1 MRVLHISQPVSAGVA
16 GVVLSLVRGQVAG
29 GHDVEVACPVP
40 SPLADAA
47 SSAGARVLPWAATRE
62 PGPRLAAE
70 WWSLRRIVASSA
82 PDVLVLH
89 SAKAGLVGRLTH
101 LAPPVLHV
109 PHAWSFEAVTG
120 LAEVAARSWEVVAGA
135 RTDRVVCV
143 SRDERARG
151 IAAGVGTRTAVIGNG
166 VDTRHFRPGDASRA
180 RDELGLAP
188 DAPTVVC
195 VGRLTR
201 QKGQDLLID
210 AWSQVL
216 ASVPAA
222 RLVVV
227 GDGPARD
234 SLHAR
239 AEALATDSI
248 TFVGARQDTVA
259 IYAAADVVALPSR
272 WEGMSLVAAE
282 AMACARPVVAFDV
295 DGCTEL
301 LGEAGRTVP
310 PGDVDGL
317 ARELVALLC
326 DPERATAIGR
336 AGRVRA
342 EVVADVGTTITRWEA
357 LLTETVRGARSTDAP
372 WSAGD
377 ELRTLP
383 ATSLLVQLAGRAFV
397 DVDLVDVGG
406 RRRLDRARAVVL
418 SSLGI
423 PVRWL
428 APGSPPPAP
437 GAPVLPATAT
447 AARIAEAV
455 NRAGTPLAPAEPD
468 DAHGP
473 SAPGDPSDGSRSRA
487 PQGPPVSVV
496 ITTLD
501 EGGATAVVVRALLA
515 QLRPDDELVLVDGG
529 SSDGSIEALAPDPRL
544 RVVVEPGAGISAGR
558 NIGVGLAA
566 HEVIVCT
573 DAGCAPAPDFV
584 DAFRRAFA
592 GEDPPVLA
600 SGVYRASTRTVLD
613 RAQALACY
621 PQPAEVRRPS
631 IVVRGYTRVFGT
643 GYDPRFAIGRCVA
656 FTRSAWRDVGGFPE
670 HLPTGEDV
678 SFGLAVAGTG
688 RVVTC
693 LDAAVDWGQRDGLAA
708 TWKMYR
714 SYGRASTDGGDVR
727 LLVRDGVRASAYVVA
742 PLLLGTRVGR
752 GVVLA
757 GAAAYLSLPVARAV
771 RAGASPA
778 VVAALPL
785 ALAVKDLGKVVG
797 AVQGAVRARRRRARR
812 GPTS

>member
-29 GHDVEVACPVP
+29 GHDVEVACPAP

-47 SSAGARVLPWAATRE
+47 TTAGARVLPWAATRE
-62 PGPRLAAE
+62 PGAQLATE
-70 WWSLRRIVASSA
+70 WWSLRRIVADSA
-82 PDVLVLH
+82 PDVVVLH
-89 SAKAGLVGRLTH
+89 SAKAGLAGRLTR

-120 LAEVAARSWEVVAGA
+120 VAEIAARSWEVVAGA
-135 RTDRVVCV
+135 RTHRVVCV

-166 VDTRHFRPGDASRA
+166 VDTRLFQPGDARRA
-180 RDELGLAP
+180 REQLGLAP

-201 QKGQDLLID
+201 QKGQDLLLD
-210 AWSQVL
+210 AWSHVL
-216 ASVPAA
+216 GTVPDA

-239 AEALATDSI
+239 VGALATDSV
-248 TFVGARQDTVA
+248 TFVGARDDTVA
-259 IYAAADVVALPSR
+259 VYAAADVVALPSR

-295 DGCTEL
+295 DGCAEL
-301 LGEAGRTVP
+301 LGEGGRTVP
-310 PGDVDGL
+310 PGDVDAL
-317 ARELVALLC
+317 ARELVALLS
-326 DPERATAIGR
+326 DPGTATAIGR
-336 AGRVRA
+336 AGRARA
-342 EVVADVGTTITRWEA
+342 QEVADVGTTVARWDA
-357 LLTETVRGARSTDAP
+357 LLAETVRRHPSADAP
-372 WSAGD
+372 SHPRD

-383 ATSLLVQLAGRAFV
+383 ATSLLVQLAGRAFR

-406 RRRLDRARAVVL
+406 GRRLDRARAVVL
-418 SSLGI
+418 SALGI

-428 APGSPPPAP
+428 GPDAPPRAS
-437 GAPVLPATAT
+437 GAPILPATAT

-455 NRAGTPLAPAEPD
+455 NRAGTPLAAAEPD
-468 DAHGP
+468 DA
-473 SAPGDPSDGSRSRA
+473 ASRSTRE
-487 PQGPPVSVV
+487 PPVSVV
-496 ITTLD
+496 ITTLN
-501 EGGATAVVVRALLA
+501 EGEAAAVVVRALLD

-529 SSDGSIEALAPDPRL
+529 SSDGSIEALGPDPRL

-558 NIGVGLAA
+558 NIGVDLAA

-573 DAGCAPAPDFV
+573 DAGCAPDAGFV

-592 GEDPPVLA
+592 VPDPPVLA

-631 IVVRGYTRVFGT
+631 VLVRGYTRLFGT
-643 GYDPRFAIGRCVA
+643 GYDPRYAIGRCVA
-656 FTRSAWRDVGGFPE
+656 FTRTAWREVGGFPE

-678 SFGLAVAGTG
+678 SFGLAVAATG

-708 TWKMYR
+708 TWRMYR

-727 LLVRDGVRASAYVVA
+727 LLVRDGVRASAYVLA

-752 GVVLA
+752 VAVLA
-757 GAAAYLSLPVARAV
+757 GAAAYLGLPVARAV

-785 ALAVKDLGKVVG
+785 ALATKDLGKVVG
-797 AVQGAVRARRRRARR
+797 AAQGAVRVWRRRTRR
-812 GPTS
+812 GSTS